1 MTFPIKK
8 HWPLL
13 LIIIAGTALRFYD
26 LPRGDPISDEVLYG
40 FRAIGYLDFDFAIE
54 QPSPVQLFTGAIP
67 WWTKLS
73 FHDHPPLVFLV
84 QHGAMKLM
92 GANLWGLRFSSALFG
107 LLSLYLVFLIGN
119 TLFSKTAGVIA
130 AALVASNIF
139 MLYVSRV
146 AIQESQVIFFMLL
159 TVYLFLKACEPKV
172 TTGAVRRG
180 GLHLLWGASFGLA
193 MLSKYTAFFL
203 IIPFAWHLIA
213 YHRAV
218 FRQWYLYA
226 GAVISVLVFSPVII
240 YNFFLYRTF
249 GHFDFQ
255 LFYVFGQKVSYW
267 QATPGKEIGSLADRL
282 ITIPVNLWVYGSPLF
297 AVLLAAALVST
308 GWYFWKRRKDRQES
322 LWFLLSLFLTNLAW
336 YLFIGPAPRFLTML
350 IPWAALLIAFSAT
363 VLGRQMQRTRT
374 ILTAALALAIV
385 SEAAFSINTTFAF
398 QPRGIENLTYSKIHW
413 DMHAWGYNVLD
424 AYLGELTR
432 GKYPSLSIPYTLQF
446 LEDIKAA
453 ALQRAKEYGKQPAA
467 ILIAYTTDM
476 NDLAALWIFNRRSL
490 YEAWPMI
497 SADTYLDI
505 TKNEG
510 NNFFSRSGFSDFY
523 FIQSTEN
530 VLGNRS
536 HRITEAGRELERLMQ
551 ERGLEPILLKNHQGK
566 DAFRIYHMK
575 FVDKSS
581 KI

>member
-1 MTFPIKK
+1 MSNQFKK
-8 HWPLL
+8 HLL
-13 LIIIAGTALRFYD
+13 LFLIVGIGAALRFYD

-92 GANLWGLRFSSALFG
+92 GANLWGLRFPSALFG
-107 LLSLYLVFLIGN
+107 ILSISIVFLIGKK
-119 TLFSKTAGVIA
+119 LFSEKAGIIA
-130 AALVASNIF
+130 SALVASNVL

-146 AIQESQVIFFMLL
+146 AIQESQLIFFMLL
-159 TVYLFLKACEPKV
+159 AVYCFLKARDDSRWFL
-172 TTGAVRRG
+172 AWS
-180 GLHLLWGASFGLA
+180 LAFGLA

-203 IIPFAWHLIA
+203 IVPFAWHLIA

-226 GAVISVLVFSPVII
+226 GAVISVLLFSPVII

-350 IPWAALLIAFSAT
+350 IPWAALLIAFSVT
-363 VLGRQMQRTRT
+363 VLGRQSQRIRT
-374 ILTAALALAIV
+374 MLTAALALAIV
-385 SEAAFSINTTFAF
+385 SEAAFSIHTTLAF

-432 GKYPSLSIPYTLQF
+432 GKYPSLSIPYKLQF

-453 ALQRAKEYGKQPAA
+453 ALQRVKDYGKQPAA

-510 NNFFSRSGFSDFY
+510 SNFFSRSGFSDFY

-536 HRITEAGRELERLMQ
+536 HRITAAGRELERLMQ